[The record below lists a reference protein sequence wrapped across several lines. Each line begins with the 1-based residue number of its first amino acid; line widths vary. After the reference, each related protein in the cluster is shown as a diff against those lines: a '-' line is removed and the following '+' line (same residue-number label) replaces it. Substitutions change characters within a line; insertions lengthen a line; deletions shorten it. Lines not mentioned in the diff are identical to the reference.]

1 MRELSVDKLTGLM
14 QAGPF
19 QERFDEELKRAVR
32 FNRPL
37 ALLVATWAHK
47 GPQEFD
53 RRTIRS
59 YGPVKV
65 LAAIIKK
72 GLRDVDAGGRL
83 DGDILAAVL
92 PETELAGA
100 RVVAERICKEAE
112 THEIAGETLDDLIR
126 LSVNVAIV
134 SHPVHGADAQILLA
148 EARVALDRAQ
158 AEGYSLVYE
167 GDRPAE
173 A

>member
-1 MRELSVDKLTGLM
+1 MDKLTGLM
-14 QAGPF
+14 ESEPF
-19 QERFDEELKRAVR
+19 QERFDEELKRAAR
-32 FNRPL
+32 FSRPL
-37 ALLVATWAHK
+37 TLLLATWANK

-53 RRTIRS
+53 RRAIGS

-65 LAAIIKK
+65 LAAILKK

-83 DGDILAAVL
+83 DGDTLAAVL
-92 PETELAGA
+92 PETELPGA

-112 THEIAGETLDDLIR
+112 THEVAGETLDDLIR

-134 SHPVHGADAQILLA
+134 SHPSHGADTKSLLS
-148 EARVALDRAQ
+148 EARRALDRAQ
-158 AEGYSLVYE
+158 ADGYSLVYE
-167 GDRPAE
+167 GELPAQ

>member
-1 MRELSVDKLTGLM
+1 MDKLTGLM
-14 QAGPF
+14 EPEPF
-19 QERFDEELKRAVR
+19 QERLDEELKRAVR

-37 ALLVATWAHK
+37 ALLVATWAQK
-47 GPQEFD
+47 GPQEID
-53 RRTIRS
+53 RRAIRS
-59 YGPVKV
+59 YGPVRV

-72 GLRDVDAGGRL
+72 SLRDVDAGGRL

-126 LSVNVAIV
+126 LCVNVAIV
-134 SHPVHGADAQILLA
+134 SHPEHGDDAQILLA

-167 GDRPAE
+167 GDLQAE